1 MFGLPVKSL
10 GGVSRMQRHWSYT
23 AVAVAALLIAPA
35 AHAATKPA
43 PAKAGSKPAAKP
55 AAAAPV
61 VASEPARAPGSFM
74 VPKAVVM
81 KPMTPAETE
90 ANAVWNVRAALNVA
104 ALQCQYSKYLATTP
118 NYNAF
123 LKHHADE
130 IAKAQAT
137 MIAHFKRYEG
147 AKANAAFDT
156 YLTKTYNSF
165 STLDA
170 QYQFCEAAGIVGREV
185 LAIPKGKLGAEA
197 MRRGPQI
204 RASFAQMP
212 LAPSLTVMEIQPI
225 NLAPIAA
232 PGA

>member
-1 MFGLPVKSL
+1 
-10 GGVSRMQRHWSYT
+10 MQRHWSRT
-23 AVAVAALLIAPA
+23 AVAVAALSLATA
-35 AHAATKPA
+35 ATAATKA
-43 PAKAGSKPAAKP
+43 TTAKPTSKPAAKP
-55 AAAAPV
+55 AAAAAPV
-61 VASEPARAPGSFM
+61 AAAEPARKPGSFM

-81 KPMTPAETE
+81 KPMTQAETE
-90 ANAVWNVRAALNVA
+90 ANAIWNIRAALNVA

-156 YLTKTYNSF
+156 YLTKTYNSY

-185 LAIPKGKLGAEA
+185 LAIPKGQLGIQAA
-197 MRRGPQI
+197 RLGPQI

-212 LAPSLTVMEIQPI
+212 LAPALTVIEFQPI
-225 NLAPIAA
+225 ELAPITA

>member
-1 MFGLPVKSL
+1 
-10 GGVSRMQRHWSYT
+10 MQRHWSRT
-23 AVAVAALLIAPA
+23 AVAVATLLIAPA
-35 AHAATKPA
+35 ANAATKTA
-43 PAKAGSKPAAKP
+43 PAKASPKPAAKP
-55 AAAAPV
+55 AAAPLAP
-61 VASEPARAPGSFM
+61 AEPARVPGSFM

-90 ANAVWNVRAALNVA
+90 ANAIWNVRAALNVA

-137 MIAHFKRYEG
+137 MIAHFKRYDG

-156 YLTKTYNSF
+156 YLTKTYNSY

-185 LAIPKGKLGAEA
+185 LAIPKGKLGSEA
-197 MRRGPQI
+197 IRRGPQI

-212 LAPSLTVMEIQPI
+212 LAPSLTVIEMQPI
-225 NLAPIAA
+225 VLAPITS
-232 PGA
+232 PGD

>member
-1 MFGLPVKSL
+1 
-10 GGVSRMQRHWSYT
+10 MQRHWSYT
-23 AVAVAALLIAPA
+23 AVAVAALLMAPA
-35 AHAATKPA
+35 AQAAPKATPAKTSSKPA
-43 PAKAGSKPAAKP
+43 PKPAAEAP
-55 AAAAPV
+55 AQAV
-61 VASEPARAPGSFM
+61 EPARSPGSFM

-104 ALQCQYSKYLATTP
+104 ALQCQYSKYLSTTP

-156 YLTKTYNSF
+156 YLTKTYNSY

-170 QYQFCEAAGIVGREV
+170 QYQFCEAAGLVGREV

-197 MRRGPQI
+197 IRRGPQI

-212 LAPSLTVMEIQPI
+212 LSPALTVIELQPI
-225 NLAPIAA
+225 VLAPIVA